1 MPIPGTGIVPQ
12 AGGIFNELTSLT
24 RRAFIPRVTVQIYFS
39 TPTLMLLIGNA
50 QKSAGGLSQIT
61 GPVQGQ
67 SMVQGAWTSYSGSF
81 NKPQVIPGVQNFQ
94 FNTSYFVVPV
104 PLVLGEALLQ
114 STEAVVPILDVRMND
129 VYAVTAQQMGSA
141 IFTNNTAN
149 NLMPSSFIDG
159 FDNGTNVATYG
170 GISRTAA
177 GNAFWQGQY
186 INYGGANLFTTQP
199 LGRANLAAYLIQI
212 TDNAG
217 GEAPDFVVM
226 SPSDY
231 AALNSQFMA
240 TETQFIRPG
249 GAYGMD
255 TPERSGFPNLN
266 INGIPFYMDHW
277 CPKGTAF
284 FVNSKYTAMYMST
297 DAPFAFSGF
306 YSAIPLM
313 QIAQIGVMIVGYQ
326 IITSKPVA
334 NAILTNFIGGAF

>member
-67 SMVQGAWTSYSGSF
+67 SMVQGAWTSYAGNF
-81 NKPQVIPGVQNFQ
+81 NKPTVIPGVQNFQ
-94 FNTSYFVVPV
+94 FNTTYFVVPV

-177 GNAFWQGQY
+177 GNQFWQGQY
-186 INYGGANLFTTQP
+186 VNYAGANLFTTSP
-199 LGRANLAAYLIQI
+199 GGRANLAAYLIQF
-212 TDNAG
+212 TDVAG
-217 GEAPDFVVM
+217 GEAPDYVVM

-249 GAYGMD
+249 GAYSID
-255 TPERSGFPNLN
+255 RKS
-266 INGIPFYMDHW
+266 
-277 CPKGTAF
+277 
-284 FVNSKYTAMYMST
+284 V
-297 DAPFAFSGF
+297 
-306 YSAIPLM
+306 
-313 QIAQIGVMIVGYQ
+313 V
-326 IITSKPVA
+326 
-334 NAILTNFIGGAF
+334 